1 MASHENR
8 KLARMG
14 QEVITHLS
22 YLMLLALK
30 TAEYIT
36 DLRGQCKDISDLS
49 LPLET
54 LDSYFLYPP
63 QFFFFCGGG
72 HLGPIFHS
80 SFLSLSSM
88 KWNLLKAQLQ
98 LFGKRRCHV
107 IILHHF
113 LGALVN
119 TYLFSPTL
127 KFLSQKEKTCHGKLG
142 CEGIFLL
149 PLYLWL

>member
-1 MASHENR
+1 
-8 KLARMG
+8 MG

-54 LDSYFLYPP
+54 LDSFLFPP
-63 QFFFFCGGG
+63 QIFFFCGGG

-88 KWNLLKAQLQ
+88 K
-98 LFGKRRCHV
+98 
-107 IILHHF
+107 
-113 LGALVN
+113 
-119 TYLFSPTL
+119 
-127 KFLSQKEKTCHGKLG
+127 
-142 CEGIFLL
+142 
-149 PLYLWL
+149 

>member
-54 LDSYFLYPP
+54 LDSFLFPP
-63 QFFFFCGGG
+63 QIFFFLWGRPPWTYF
-72 HLGPIFHS
+72 
-80 SFLSLSSM
+80 SL
-88 KWNLLKAQLQ
+88 
-98 LFGKRRCHV
+98 
-107 IILHHF
+107 
-113 LGALVN
+113 
-119 TYLFSPTL
+119 LFSFTQFYEVKPSESSITAVW
-127 KFLSQKEKTCHGKLG
+127 KEKMSCNYPTSFSWCLG
-142 CEGIFLL
+142 EHL
-149 PLYLWL
+149 PLFTHTEIPEPEGKDVSR